1 MDPVHTDAGSFRDPS
16 GRVYVVDDRVF
27 RTIMPSAAEDFEF
40 VRSTGLLDRLIEDG
54 RVIAEKTVDPDVLG
68 ESGNGA
74 RHVLEHPKLPFI
86 SYPYEWPF
94 PALKAAALLQLDL
107 YLEALEYGVTLSDAT
122 AYNIQFR
129 GVEPVFIDSLSFR
142 RYREGEFW
150 MAHRQFCEQFINPL
164 LLRALTGV
172 PHNSWYRGTQE
183 GITAQDLSRLLPW
196 TRKLSLN
203 VLTHVVMQASF
214 QTKSKDKG
222 NAERLIK
229 GKSLPRVAFEQML
242 RGLRK
247 WIARL
252 EPADTGQ
259 TVWADYAQDNS
270 YASDEARAKRLFI
283 SEFAAATKPRILWD
297 IGCNTGDHSKVA
309 LEAGAKFVVGFDSDQ
324 GALDSAF
331 SRAKT
336 EQFSF
341 LPLFLDAANPAP
353 NQGWAQAERMGL
365 MQRADADGVLAL
377 AIIHHLTIGRNI
389 PLGEVVDWLVRMVP
403 QGIIE
408 FVQKSDPMVQT
419 LLRLREDI
427 FDDYS
432 EESFVCSL
440 KERADIVQ
448 SITVSATNR
457 RLYWFRRR

>member
-1 MDPVHTDAGSFRDPS
+1 
-16 GRVYVVDDRVF
+16 VVDDRVF
-27 RTIMPSAAEDFEF
+27 RTVMPSAAEDFEF

-68 ESGNGA
+68 ESSNGA

-107 YLEALEYGVTLSDAT
+107 YLEALKHGVTLSDAT

-222 NAERLIK
+222 NAERLVK

-252 EPADTGQ
+252 EPADTGK

-309 LEAGAKFVVGFDSDQ
+309 LEAGAEFVVGFDSDQ

-377 AIIHHLTIGRNI
+377 AVIHHLTIGRNI